1 MKNAKFR
8 ELIRVAIVAAI
19 YVAITLLFYPLSYG
33 AIQFRI
39 SECLV
44 LLTFFNKKYGIG
56 VTFGVL
62 IANFFNP
69 QFAWIDCIFG
79 TLSTAIAVL
88 LICITKKLFIASLW
102 PVLTSFIIV
111 LEIWFFVDKS
121 TPIWLL
127 MIQIMG
133 SMLII
138 ESVIGY
144 FLFRILGRNEN
155 FMRLMVVTPKEKVK
169 EDKNNEIQSSGVTEQ
184 TE

>member
-1 MKNAKFR
+1 MKNKALKDLVR
-8 ELIRVAIVAAI
+8 IATVAAI
-19 YVAITLLFYPLSYG
+19 YVAITLAFYPLSYG

-102 PVLTSFIIV
+102 PTLTSFIIV

-127 MIQIMG
+127 MLQIMG
-133 SMLII
+133 SMFII

-144 FLFRILGRNEN
+144 IAFKLLGKNKNFLKLVGIN
-155 FMRLMVVTPKEKVK
+155 VK
-169 EDKNNEIQSSGVTEQ
+169 EEKEDEIQSDGISE
-184 TE
+184 